1 MGFGKRENMKKV
13 LDNNYDIEIL
23 VSTMN
28 RADASFIKKMN
39 IKSDVVVGNQTNC
52 ESVDVYNYDGNA
64 IKMVSTKTRGLSN
77 NRNITLS
84 NASGKVCLLAD
95 DDLVYEDDYLETIKN
110 SFMENPDAD
119 LIIFNLHENPITRFI
134 IKKRMKINR
143 LNYMRFGSV
152 RIAFKLNSIRKKN
165 ISFDPNFGTGA
176 NVSFGEDTIFLH
188 DCLKAHLKIIA
199 LPKTILSLTNQREST
214 WFRGFDDKYFNDKGK
229 LFYRI
234 NKKAHLFLCLQ
245 DSIRH
250 KKEYQLPW
258 KKVFALELKG
268 K

>member
-1 MGFGKRENMKKV
+1 
-13 LDNNYDIEIL
+13 
-23 VSTMN
+23 MN
-28 RADASFIKKMN
+28 RSQDDIRTIEKVKQIVRERFPGFASRYFNYNMYLKAP
-39 IKSDVVVGNQTNC
+39 KSLYG
-52 ESVDVYNYDGNA
+52 YA
-64 IKMVSTKTRGLSN
+64 L
-77 NRNITLS
+77 
-84 NASGKVCLLAD
+84 
-95 DDLVYEDDYLETIKN
+95 DLTSFFDYLETIKN

-119 LIIFNLHENPITRFI
+119 LIIFNLHENPVTRFI